1 MKTHFRH
8 THPSGLER
16 PRRLRV
22 EDSLSESR
30 PRSLRIVI
38 VTESFLPAV
47 NGVTNSVLRVVE
59 HMTSRG
65 HKVDIIAP
73 GPCPTSYGD
82 SRVYG
87 IPSVGVPTYPDLRL
101 GYSRSLTRS
110 LLETIQ
116 PDVIHVASP
125 TVLGAIAISEAKKL
139 GIPAVAIYQTD
150 LAGFVSRYH
159 LGITSRVIWQHL
171 ARVHKQ
177 ASLTLA
183 PSTDAVWALRGRGVD
198 NAVRW
203 MRGVDPVRFHPT
215 HRDETLRKNLAP
227 NGEIIVGNV
236 GRLAREKRLDLLA
249 PLSELPNVRLVMVG
263 DGPMRESLQKL
274 MPRATF
280 VGFQS
285 GQDLSR
291 YFASLDIFVHA
302 GTDETF
308 CQAIQEALCSGVPVV
323 APASGGPL
331 DLVQHGFNGYLWN
344 ESTRN
349 SLLGAV
355 EELLHHP
362 VKRERMATNARGSVE
377 ERTWSTI
384 MDELEGHYRSTVDGL
399 GFAYREIMA

>member
-1 MKTHFRH
+1 MRTKSN
-8 THPSGLER
+8 THPSGLDR
-16 PRRLRV
+16 SPRLRN
-22 EDSLSESR
+22 EASLSESR
-30 PRSLRIVI
+30 RSSLRIVI
-38 VTESFLPAV
+38 VTESFLPAI
-47 NGVTNSVLRVVE
+47 NGVTNSVLRVIE
-59 HMTSRG
+59 HMTLRG
-65 HKVDIIAP
+65 HTVDIIAP
-73 GPCPTSYGD
+73 GPCPSSYGE

-87 IPSVGVPTYPDLRL
+87 IPSVGLPTYPGIRI

-110 LLETIQ
+110 LLESMQ

-125 TVLGAIAISEAKKL
+125 TVLGAIAVSEAKKL
-139 GIPAVAIYQTD
+139 GIPVIAIYQTD

-159 LGITSRVIWQHL
+159 LGVASRGIWRHL
-171 ARVHKQ
+171 ARVHKK

-203 MRGVDPVRFHPT
+203 MRGVDPFRFHPS
-215 HRDETLRKNLAP
+215 HRDESLRTSLAP

-236 GRLAREKRLDLLA
+236 GRLAREKRLDLLV
-249 PLSELPNVRLVMVG
+249 PLSELPNVRLVIVG
-263 DGPMRESLQKL
+263 DGPMRQSLQKL
-274 MPRATF
+274 MPRAIF

-285 GQDLSR
+285 GNDLSR

-302 GTDETF
+302 GADETF

-344 ESTRN
+344 ESTKN
-349 SLLGAV
+349 SFLGAV
-355 EELLHHP
+355 KELVHHP

-384 MDELEGHYRSTVDGL
+384 MDELEGHYQSTVDGL
-399 GFAYREIMA
+399 GYAYRELMA

>member
-1 MKTHFRH
+1 MRIKSN
-8 THPSGLER
+8 THPSGLDR
-16 PRRLRV
+16 SPRLRN
-22 EDSLSESR
+22 EASLSESR
-30 PRSLRIVI
+30 RSSLRIVI
-38 VTESFLPAV
+38 VTESFLPAI
-47 NGVTNSVLRVVE
+47 NGVTNSVLRVIE
-59 HMTSRG
+59 HMTLRG
-65 HKVDIIAP
+65 HTVDIIAP
-73 GPCPTSYGD
+73 GPCPSSYGE

-87 IPSVGVPTYPDLRL
+87 IPSVGLPTYPGIRI

-110 LLETIQ
+110 LLESMQ

-125 TVLGAIAISEAKKL
+125 TVLGAIAVSEAKKL
-139 GIPAVAIYQTD
+139 GIPVIAIYQTD

-159 LGITSRVIWQHL
+159 LGVASRGIWRHL
-171 ARVHKQ
+171 ARVHKK

-203 MRGVDPVRFHPT
+203 MRGVDPLRFHPS
-215 HRDETLRKNLAP
+215 HRDESLRTSLAP

-236 GRLAREKRLDLLA
+236 GRLAREKRLDLLV
-249 PLSELPNVRLVMVG
+249 PLSELPNVRLVIVG
-263 DGPMRESLQKL
+263 DGPMRQSLQKL
-274 MPRATF
+274 MPRAIF

-285 GQDLSR
+285 GNDLSR

-302 GTDETF
+302 GADETF

-344 ESTRN
+344 ESTKN
-349 SLLGAV
+349 SFLGAV
-355 EELLHHP
+355 KELVHHP

-384 MDELEGHYRSTVDGL
+384 MDELEGHYQSTVDGL
-399 GFAYREIMA
+399 GYAYRELMA

>member
-1 MKTHFRH
+1 MRTKSN
-8 THPSGLER
+8 THPSGLDR
-16 PRRLRV
+16 SPRLRN
-22 EDSLSESR
+22 EASLSESR
-30 PRSLRIVI
+30 RSNLRIVI
-38 VTESFLPAV
+38 VTESFLPAI
-47 NGVTNSVLRVVE
+47 NGVTNSVLRVIE
-59 HMTSRG
+59 HMTLRG
-65 HKVDIIAP
+65 HTVDIIAP
-73 GPCPTSYGD
+73 GPCPSSYGE

-87 IPSVGVPTYPDLRL
+87 IPSVGLPTYPGIRI

-110 LLETIQ
+110 LLESMQ

-125 TVLGAIAISEAKKL
+125 TVLGAIAVSEAKKL
-139 GIPAVAIYQTD
+139 GIPVIAIYQTD

-159 LGITSRVIWQHL
+159 LGVASRGIWRHL
-171 ARVHKQ
+171 ARVHKK

-203 MRGVDPVRFHPT
+203 MRGVDPFRFHPS
-215 HRDETLRKNLAP
+215 HRDESLRTSLAP

-236 GRLAREKRLDLLA
+236 GRLAREKRLDLLV
-249 PLSELPNVRLVMVG
+249 PLSELPNVRLVIVG
-263 DGPMRESLQKL
+263 DGPMRQSLQKL
-274 MPRATF
+274 MPRAIF

-285 GQDLSR
+285 GNDLSR

-302 GTDETF
+302 GADETF

-344 ESTRN
+344 ESTKN
-349 SLLGAV
+349 SFLGAV
-355 EELLHHP
+355 KELVHHP

-384 MDELEGHYRSTVDGL
+384 MDELEGHYQSTVDGL
-399 GFAYREIMA
+399 GYAYRELMA